1 MTKRFLS
8 VLLALLML
16 APTLAACSESTVNT
30 DTTANETTASQ
41 DPAAEEGTEKVP
53 EETELQPDLP
63 AITFNDQTFTFL
75 TSGANDTN
83 GVDWETYDIWVEAMN
98 GDVVNDSVF

>member
-83 GVDWETYDIWVEAMN
+83 GVD
-98 GDVVNDSVF
+98 